1 MMDIVI
7 TTDYRIITADTAVTP
22 DFATAKLM
30 SMII

>member
-7 TTDYRIITADTAVTP
+7 TTENRIITADTAVTP